1 MWLKAECHAYQNDNI
16 NSLQRYMHCCFKL
29 ESLWWLSENMLNAYE
44 NIPYKDLKDCVH
56 YIFASLFFKSK
67 GEDFKRN
74 KKKMVF
80 ISRGK
85 LFLFLR

>member
-44 NIPYKDLKDCVH
+44 NIP
-56 YIFASLFFKSK
+56 
-67 GEDFKRN
+67 
-74 KKKMVF
+74 
-80 ISRGK
+80 
-85 LFLFLR
+85 